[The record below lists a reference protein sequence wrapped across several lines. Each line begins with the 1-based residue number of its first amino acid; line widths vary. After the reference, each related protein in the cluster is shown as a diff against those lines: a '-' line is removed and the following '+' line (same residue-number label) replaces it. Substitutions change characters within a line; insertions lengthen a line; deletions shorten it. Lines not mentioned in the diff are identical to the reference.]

1 MRDPDF
7 DENVSS
13 PVKTHEEIL
22 ELIDEIKEL
31 ENRFPEIKTDQ
42 RWITVEP
49 EVIVPEQKPTEI
61 KTEIEEYSKKEKKK
75 LIKFRIKRRSH
86 SEVQKIRRES
96 KATTIKL
103 RIDEE
108 GNLVNTDIRKQ
119 KKGKEGKSKFNIKK
133 LLRREKEK
141 TVEGQEGETTET
153 EDKKGGISKI
163 KNVFGGIGK
172 LKNVIPGRKSKSE
185 EPEKTSE
192 ETEETEE

>member
-172 LKNVIPGRKSKSE
+172 LKNVRPGRKSKSE